1 LKNALGTA
9 SSAFHTPPNRG
20 RQTPRGEISDIAVN
34 ASWAFIESAKPK
46 DEVEC
51 ALLIQM
57 ACTHIDDVCRDCERN
72 SPLKASAATPV
83 TAGLRNPG
91 RNATASKKRR
101 AWQRIDIAG
110 SFHAPMICAM
120 LFPAMSTGKRARRTD
135 ADSRVDAY
143 ICHETIKPVAR
154 ARFSIER
161 TAMSDNP
168 ESSDERPCLHCLIAD
183 LIDEFYAEY
192 GSSEGEKDTVDIDE
206 ILSALGKV
214 IAEMTYGS
222 DAAVRQRV
230 LEDLTREV
238 ARFEEEYA
246 NSPASD
252 VRH

>member
-1 LKNALGTA
+1 
-9 SSAFHTPPNRG
+9 
-20 RQTPRGEISDIAVN
+20 
-34 ASWAFIESAKPK
+34 
-46 DEVEC
+46 
-51 ALLIQM
+51 
-57 ACTHIDDVCRDCERN
+57 
-72 SPLKASAATPV
+72 
-83 TAGLRNPG
+83 
-91 RNATASKKRR
+91 
-101 AWQRIDIAG
+101 
-110 SFHAPMICAM
+110 
-120 LFPAMSTGKRARRTD
+120 
-135 ADSRVDAY
+135 
-143 ICHETIKPVAR
+143 
-154 ARFSIER
+154 
-161 TAMSDNP
+161 MSDNP

-192 GSSEGEKDTVDIDE
+192 GSSEGEKDTVE

>member
-1 LKNALGTA
+1 
-9 SSAFHTPPNRG
+9 
-20 RQTPRGEISDIAVN
+20 
-34 ASWAFIESAKPK
+34 
-46 DEVEC
+46 
-51 ALLIQM
+51 
-57 ACTHIDDVCRDCERN
+57 
-72 SPLKASAATPV
+72 
-83 TAGLRNPG
+83 
-91 RNATASKKRR
+91 
-101 AWQRIDIAG
+101 
-110 SFHAPMICAM
+110 
-120 LFPAMSTGKRARRTD
+120 
-135 ADSRVDAY
+135 
-143 ICHETIKPVAR
+143 
-154 ARFSIER
+154 
-161 TAMSDNP
+161 MSDNP

-238 ARFEEEYA
+238 ARFEKEYA

>member
-1 LKNALGTA
+1 
-9 SSAFHTPPNRG
+9 
-20 RQTPRGEISDIAVN
+20 
-34 ASWAFIESAKPK
+34 
-46 DEVEC
+46 
-51 ALLIQM
+51 
-57 ACTHIDDVCRDCERN
+57 
-72 SPLKASAATPV
+72 
-83 TAGLRNPG
+83 
-91 RNATASKKRR
+91 
-101 AWQRIDIAG
+101 
-110 SFHAPMICAM
+110 
-120 LFPAMSTGKRARRTD
+120 
-135 ADSRVDAY
+135 
-143 ICHETIKPVAR
+143 
-154 ARFSIER
+154 
-161 TAMSDNP
+161 MSDNP

-192 GSSEGEKDTVDIDE
+192 GSSEGEKEDTVDIDE